1 MSGNRPIGRRG
12 LLGTMAAA
20 GVAGFVPGRPARAQ
34 RAGAWEAWK
43 ARFLAPDGRVID
55 QLQDGASHS
64 EGQGYGMLIAQAFG
78 DRSAFAAMD
87 GWAAR
92 VLDIRGDGLMAWRW
106 QPGATP
112 AVADRATATDG
123 DLFRAWALLRAERQ
137 SGWAEAAGRAGRI
150 AEALA
155 ARCLAPD
162 PRAPAEPLLAPA
174 AESPRDSQ
182 GVLFNPSYVM
192 SRALRELGAA
202 FDSPALIRAA
212 DHGET
217 VLRELTEGGLV
228 PDWTLVTPAG
238 FRAAEG
244 YSTHHGYDALR
255 VALYL
260 VWSGRR
266 DHPAVAA
273 RAQLP
278 AAEGGVP
285 TVVQRDG
292 TVLTRSSYPGYAAL
306 NALVTCRPQ
315 PSTPSEEPYY
325 PATLGLMAEIAAR
338 EGDSC
343 PHG

>member
-1 MSGNRPIGRRG
+1 MSGNRPMGRRR
-12 LLGTMAAA
+12 LLGTMVAL
-20 GVAGFVPGRPARAQ
+20 GMAGFGKAGPARARQ
-34 RAGAWEAWK
+34 AGAWEAWK
-43 ARFLAPDGRVID
+43 SRFLAPDGRVID

-64 EGQGYGMLIAQAFG
+64 EGQGYGMLLAQAFG
-78 DRSAFAAMD
+78 DRAAFSAMD

-106 QPGATP
+106 RPGATP

-137 SGWAEAAGRAGRI
+137 SGWAEAAGRAGPI
-150 AEALA
+150 ADALA

-174 AESPRDSQ
+174 AESPRDAQ

-192 SRALRELGAA
+192 PRALRELGAG

-217 VLRELTEGGLV
+217 VLRELSAGGLV
-228 PDWTLVTPAG
+228 PDWTLVTPRG
-238 FRAAEG
+238 FRATEG
-244 YSTHHGYDALR
+244 YSAHHGYDALR

-266 DHPAVAA
+266 DHRAVAA

-278 AAEGGVP
+278 AGEGGVP

-292 TVLTRSSYPGYAAL
+292 TVLTRSSYPGYAAVD
-306 NALVTCRPQ
+306 ALVTCRPQ
-315 PSTPSEEPYY
+315 LSIPSEEPYY
-325 PATLGLMAEIAAR
+325 PATLGLMAGVAAR

-343 PHG
+343 KHD